1 MLPAA
6 RPLGPD
12 AEGQW
17 VRRWLSPE
25 WNRVVD
31 AWVAEQLD
39 GRIVGEPV
47 TYRARFW
54 SVTRCYRTTDG
65 LVWFKENNPGHR
77 FEAGLVAAL
86 AEVVP
91 DAVVVPLAVERERGW
106 LLAEDHGPTLG
117 HPDVADQRTRCR
129 VVDALA
135 RLQCAVLGK
144 LEVQPGMVTLAP
156 REAGD
161 QVRAIAKDWAR
172 LPLGHPLRIG
182 AGELQRAEAAAD
194 VLDRDL
200 AQLSMPL
207 DLELNDVYAANI
219 FAAGPRFF
227 DFGNAIW
234 GHPFVSLHSFLTSVV
249 EWTGAPLRSAD
260 REELYDVYLAHW
272 GDRRA
277 EVEAT
282 EALERVHRLVSWV
295 RLIPHAD
302 PVEIRARAEI
312 PLKYL
317 AEATA

>member
-1 MLPAA
+1 
-6 RPLGPD
+6 
-12 AEGQW
+12 
-17 VRRWLSPE
+17 
-25 WNRVVD
+25 
-31 AWVAEQLD
+31 
-39 GRIVGEPV
+39 
-47 TYRARFW
+47 
-54 SVTRCYRTTDG
+54 
-65 LVWFKENNPGHR
+65 
-77 FEAGLVAAL
+77 
-86 AEVVP
+86 
-91 DAVVVPLAVERERGW
+91 
-106 LLAEDHGPTLG
+106 
-117 HPDVADQRTRCR
+117 
-129 VVDALA
+129 
-135 RLQCAVLGK
+135 
-144 LEVQPGMVTLAP
+144 
-156 REAGD
+156 
-161 QVRAIAKDWAR
+161 
-172 LPLGHPLRIG
+172 
-182 AGELQRAEAAAD
+182 
-194 VLDRDL
+194 
-200 AQLSMPL
+200 MPL